1 MTDFGSETFR
11 RVSTLLTQT
20 AEDCLHNVACLKEAA
35 VRDPLPELRTLDTTK
50 VADLLCSES
59 KGTKTY
65 SILAQAVPQPNKPDG
80 TAQLAQLIWTGPEQ
94 RYRLN
99 SVIVNANGTLL
110 VARNGGVDVRKSAA
124 GLGATYDDAA
134 LRAIALSEAYLH
146 CSKVADIPD
155 VGQLLM
161 MLFGMFNHKDP
172 LDDARREAAGARF
185 HRLREE
191 YAERLSQKVTD
202 LRNRAFDRSAI
213 EKSVP
218 GAYINY
224 MPMYLTEDDAPGS
237 RIVNDVWFPERY
249 ATPLMQSLAEAQ
261 ARAMSS
267 QGSQQ
272 AKPKGWISRL
282 LGR

>member
-11 RVSTLLTQT
+11 QVSTLLAQT
-20 AEDCLHNVACLKEAA
+20 AEDCLHNVARLKEAA
-35 VRDPLPELRTLDTTK
+35 VRVPLPELRTLDTAK
-50 VADLLCSES
+50 VADLLCSEAN
-59 KGTKTY
+59 GTKTY

-99 SVIVNANGTLL
+99 SVIVIANGTLL

-124 GLGATYDDAA
+124 ALGATYDDAA

-161 MLFGMFNHKDP
+161 MLFGMFNQKDP
-172 LDDARREAAGARF
+172 LDDTRREAAGARF

-202 LRNRAFDRSAI
+202 LCNRAFDRSAI
-213 EKSVP
+213 EKAVP
-218 GAYINY
+218 GAYTNY
-224 MPMYLTEDDAPGS
+224 TPMYLTEDDAPGS

-272 AKPKGWISRL
+272 VKPKGWLSRL